1 VTIWLQAPL
10 AVLRL
15 AMDKQLAAGCG
26 GRDYPT
32 GGKAVPVCDV
42 LEQLQE

>member
-1 VTIWLQAPL
+1 MGAGIIP
-10 AVLRL
+10 
-15 AMDKQLAAGCG
+15 AAGRG
-26 GRDYPT
+26 AGLPD